1 MSKSKSDAA
10 QLPSAAITAFRRTPV
25 CRAGRELASVDAVT
39 LAAAAARA
47 SLASEPALAQAVTHA
62 VFGSSRLA
70 GQGVNPARR
79 FALAAGL
86 AEDTTA
92 VTVTC
97 ACASGF
103 EALMSAWRMVALGE
117 ARAVLVGAGES
128 MSSTPRAMLKDHAD
142 GNAWAF
148 VDLAERDGLTC
159 TITGITMPEMAE
171 TIARER
177 GISRTRC
184 EEFVLRSHTRYAQN
198 RDIHAAAIVPIET
211 EGCTVCADSLPRSAE
226 GLARMAE
233 LAPLF
238 PPDGVLTAATA
249 SAIADGGAALIVCH
263 PDLAPSAPRL
273 LAHAVVGIDPS
284 QAPLAP
290 VKALGAMSAHSGTA
304 LSEIGH
310 IEINEG
316 FAPQAIACA
325 DMLGLSDDSIN
336 RFGGTL
342 AIGHPTGMTP
352 LRLIGLASDIIRRSS
367 GTAAVSA
374 PVSGGLGFALLLGA
388 GQ

>member
-1 MSKSKSDAA
+1 V
-10 QLPSAAITAFRRTPV
+10 FRRTPV
-25 CRAGRELASVDAVT
+25 CKAGRELASVDAVT
-39 LAAAAARA
+39 LAATAARA
-47 SLASEPALAQAVTHA
+47 VLAAEPRIADAVTHA
-62 VFGSSRLA
+62 VYGSSRIA

-86 AEDTTA
+86 PEESTA
-92 VTVTC
+92 LTVTC

-103 EALMSAWRMVALGE
+103 EALLAAWRMIALGE

-128 MSSTPRAMLKDHAD
+128 MSGTPRALFKDHAD
-142 GNAWAF
+142 GNSWAYI
-148 VDLAERDGLTC
+148 DLAERDGLTC
-159 TITGITMPEMAE
+159 SITGITMPEMAE
-171 TIARER
+171 AIARAH

-184 EEFVLRSHTRYAQN
+184 EAFAARSHACYAQN
-198 RDIHAAAIVPIET
+198 RSLHAASIVPVEAHGRTIS
-211 EGCTVCADSLPRSAE
+211 ADSLPRNAD
-226 GLARMAE
+226 GLSRMAE
-233 LAPLF
+233 LVPLF

-249 SAIADGGAALIVCH
+249 SAVADGGAALIVCH
-263 PDLAPSAPRL
+263 PDLAPTAPQL
-273 LAHAVVGIDPS
+273 LAHAVVGIRADE
-284 QAPLAP
+284 APLAP
-290 VKALGAMSAHSGTA
+290 VPALRA
-304 LSEIGH
+304 LAVVAGIPPGEIGH

-388 GQ
+388 GK